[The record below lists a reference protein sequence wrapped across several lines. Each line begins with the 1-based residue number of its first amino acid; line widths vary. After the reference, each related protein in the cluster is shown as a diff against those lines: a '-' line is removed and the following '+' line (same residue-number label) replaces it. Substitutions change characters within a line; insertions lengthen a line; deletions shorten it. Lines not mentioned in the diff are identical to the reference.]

1 MGSINFQT
9 RMGSSL
15 IFRRNRPDKQRQ
27 GRKISKVS
35 IVKHKITAPFDSEI
49 LRLPKAGTV
58 GYQAVQNLLP
68 DILLML
74 GNNAP
79 SRRF

>member
-1 MGSINFQT
+1 
-9 RMGSSL
+9 
-15 IFRRNRPDKQRQ
+15 
-27 GRKISKVS
+27 VS